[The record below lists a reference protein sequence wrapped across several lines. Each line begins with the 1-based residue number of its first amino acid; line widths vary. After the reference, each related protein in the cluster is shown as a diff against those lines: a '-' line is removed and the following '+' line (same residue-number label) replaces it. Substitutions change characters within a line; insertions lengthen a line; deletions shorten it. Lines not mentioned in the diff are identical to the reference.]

1 MMLGITGYMLYNAR
15 KYRFGSHWEKYGPT
29 YLCAIASLMVMA
41 DLMRHVLQDANV
53 WPSPGS
59 DEYRADCNTET
70 MACLS
75 VVGWTITILCTY
87 VGFALLFFAT
97 MWNAKI
103 CEKLKA
109 FREKW
114 RELRAQQAADDS

>member
-1 MMLGITGYMLYNAR
+1 MMLGITGYMLYNAK
-15 KYRFGSHWEKYGPT
+15 KYRFGTHWQQYGPT
-29 YLCAIASLMVMA
+29 YLCAVAALMIMA

-59 DEYRADCNTET
+59 DEYRDGCNTET
-70 MACLS
+70 MECLS

-87 VGFALLFFAT
+87 IGFALLFFAT

-103 CEKLKA
+103 CDKLKD
-109 FREKW
+109 FRAKW
-114 RELRAQQAADDS
+114 RELRAQQAAQDS